1 MIDNQPLHRA
11 QLSILTAL
19 RHTDAARFSDL
30 MQPTGLTSDTFKFH
44 IRKLVHAGI
53 VEKIDTGEYRLTL
66 RGKEIANITN
76 QETRTI
82 RRQPKLSV
90 LLVIS
95 RTSVDGQTEYLVQ
108 QRLRNPFYGYWG
120 FPTGPINWGETP
132 EQTALHEC
140 EKQIGISTS
149 FSVRAFYREQDYNSE
164 TSEILED
171 KLFTVLT
178 GKLGGNDVFISWKGG
193 RNEWMTA
200 EQLQNQERYFSSCL
214 EVLTMLRSGQMYA
227 LRSEHHAPSE
237 Y

>member
-1 MIDNQPLHRA
+1 MIDNQPLHKA

-19 RHTDAARFSDL
+19 RHTNAARFSDL

-44 IRKLVHAGI
+44 IRKLAHAGI
-53 VEKIDTGEYRLTL
+53 IEKIATGEYRLTAH
-66 RGKEIANITN
+66 GKAIANITN

-95 RTSVDGQTEYLVQ
+95 RPGMDGETEYLVQ

-120 FPTGPINWGETP
+120 FPSGPTNWGEMP
-132 EQTALHEC
+132 EQTAHAEL
-140 EKQIGISTS
+140 EKQAGITVDLT
-149 FSVRAFYREQDYNSE
+149 VRAFYREQDMGKESSNP
-164 TSEILED
+164 IED

-178 GKLGGNDVFISWKGG
+178 GTVQGSDTLTAWVGGH
-193 RNEWMTA
+193 NEWMTVQ
-200 EQLQNQERYFSSCL
+200 ELQKKERFFGSCL
-214 EVLTMLRSGQMYA
+214 DVLSMLERGETYTAQTIQLA
-227 LRSEHHAPSE
+227 DDE